1 MDSVS
6 PMQKRQNSLDVRP
19 CVWWIDAR
27 KHSHICDISFVFFPL
42 LLNKISSRLWLLFNH
57 LRNRAS
63 NWLDNWASMRFPR
76 LCTKKKVHKAP
87 CKVYGDIWKYDLL
100 YKNKTVYILLENSM
114 SFEKNSYLRCCKA
127 NFFCK
132 WIFKKSEKMYTL
144 SNFLHVIEEKTQ
156 ISSRIF

>member
-1 MDSVS
+1 MMDRR
-6 PMQKRQNSLDVRP
+6 PKTLTYMRYLVR
-19 CVWWIDAR
+19 
-27 KHSHICDISFVFFPL
+27 FFPL

-87 CKVYGDIWKYDLL
+87 CKVYEDISKYDLL
-100 YKNKTVYILLENSM
+100 YKNKTVYVLLENSM

-127 NFFCK
+127 NFFANEYLRKVRKCIHCP
-132 WIFKKSEKMYTL
+132 IF
-144 SNFLHVIEEKTQ
+144 F
-156 ISSRIF
+156 R